1 MSLRNQIENRREK
14 YLNPSIVIISILSLL
29 YGKNLDNLATD
40 LILQREATPRIFI
53 APTSFERNP
62 WSHPPSVGT
71 RFQSSRRRNWFRWQV
86 AWAQS
91 ARELS
96 ENYTLTGQSELP
108 TTILS
113 TDPIQQNHS
122 NLKGNRL
129 LVGGTKGLIR
139 NSFLCPLYR
148 RNGLAPGIGKRKYEK
163 SRVHHARSSLCRD
176 CKVSRGKLEPP
187 TVSTLANYLLGNTSM
202 KAKYRAKS
210 FYFVVELSFLS
221 FFFDPCGKRGS
232 VDDFLWNLNP
242 WVESIPRSLFQK
254 SLHRRKHTLRAFL

>member
-1 MSLRNQIENRREK
+1 MI
-14 YLNPSIVIISILSLL
+14 PP
-29 YGKNLDNLATD
+29 
-40 LILQREATPRIFI
+40 PR
-53 APTSFERNP
+53 
-62 WSHPPSVGT
+62 WT

-187 TVSTLANYLLGNTSM
+187 TVSILANYLLGNTSM
-202 KAKYRAKS
+202 KAYRAKS

-221 FFFDPCGKRGS
+221 FFLPFYRS
-232 VDDFLWNLNP
+232 VRKERMTPLKFESLSWIDTTLPFSKVCTPTEACVFSNFLEN
-242 WVESIPRSLFQK
+242 EK
-254 SLHRRKHTLRAFL
+254 